1 MPTWQTEEL
10 PPEKPEEKPC
20 PKCKQTARKL
30 KVKKEGKN
38 KGRDVREMLM
48 EDGKTFED
56 VDLIVRRRGS
66 GKDNTSYRIDIGK
79 EKPLSKEDK
88 DLIANKI
95 DLDEYFKPTT
105 PEQITRLLNGESWEK
120 VMYEDNDENE
130 EDFSLE

>member
-1 MPTWQTEEL
+1 MDYTYSMSRRFSLQIINRNTG
-10 PPEKPEEKPC
+10 
-20 PKCKQTARKL
+20 KL
-30 KVKKEGKN
+30 EIMEQGITFFEDL
-38 KGRDVREMLM
+38 RDVREMLM

-56 VDLIVRRRGS
+56 ADLIVRRRGS
-66 GKDNTSYRIDIGK
+66 GKDNTSYRIDIGE

-105 PEQITRLLNGESWEK
+105 PEQITRLLNGESWEE